1 MSEVNEIFR
10 QWARVTEL
18 LTQAAAIL
26 GRPVDARGAA
36 AVRAF
41 KQHLTQNEYELAWD
55 RLADA
60 GSLSTASRSFWER
73 LATAAQVLGQPH
85 REARALEH
93 LGPRR

>member
-10 QWARVTEL
+10 RWAQVTEQ

-26 GRPVDARGAA
+26 GKPVDVRSRAA
-36 AVRAF
+36 LRSYRE
-41 KQHLTQNEYELAWD
+41 HLEKNEYEQAWD

-73 LATAAQVLGQPH
+73 LRTAAQLLGEGH
-85 REARALEH
+85 RIDRALEH
-93 LGPRR
+93 LGGR

>member
-10 QWARVTEL
+10 QWARVAEL

-26 GRPVDARGAA
+26 GRPVDARSAA
-36 AVRAF
+36 AFRAY
-41 KQHLTQNEYELAWD
+41 KAHLAQNEYEQAWD

-73 LATAAQVLGQPH
+73 LHAAAEVFGHEH
-85 REARALEH
+85 RKARAQEH
-93 LGPRR
+93 LGRK